1 MFTNFKHS
9 LLTAGTFSLLSF
21 GTFAVANPAN
31 AASLDLTTWQKIGD
45 VTTTPS
51 QAILKSGTGNT
62 VVNDG
67 GAGSISTFLGVS
79 PAQLDNLAP
88 SSIFGA
94 TQGSAIKNTFNA
106 NVGDILS
113 FNWNFSTT
121 DTDSAFVTING
132 AVTALTGSS
141 PFSYTFNTAGSYL
154 FGIGLVDV
162 DDAVGVSQLLVS
174 NAQFN
179 NSAQVQPVPEPATM
193 LGSLTALGFGA
204 GMLKRFRKKE
214 QV

>member
-9 LLTAGTFSLLSF
+9 LLTAGTVSLLSF
-21 GTFAVANPAN
+21 GTLAVANPAK
-31 AASLDLTTWQKIGD
+31 AASVDFTTWQKIGD

-51 QAILKSGTGNT
+51 QATLQSGTGNT
-62 VVNDG
+62 VLNDG
-67 GAGSISTFLGVS
+67 SAGSISTFLGVAS
-79 PAQLDNLAP
+79 PFDLDPPGSFA
-88 SSIFGA
+88 GA
-94 TQGSAIKNTFNA
+94 TAGSAIKNTFNA
-106 NVGDILS
+106 NVGDVLS

-132 AVTALTGSS
+132 AVTALTGNS
-141 PFSYTFNTAGSYL
+141 PFSYTFGAAGSYL

-162 DDAVGVSQLLVS
+162 DDTLGLSQLLVT

-179 NSAQVQPVPEPATM
+179 STLQPVPEPTTM
-193 LGSLTALGFGA
+193 LGSLTALGLGA

-214 QV
+214 QIKG